1 MFKKYFSNSNL
12 KKINS
17 IILCTA
23 VFHFNEDKKKEEK
36 ELPVTVYIQLQKR
49 LTWLE
54 QVSLPCFSFNYT
66 IIISEGKKKTTMSH
80 LWSDPR
86 KDQLAL
92 FGVLCLFIRH
102 RIYLTHCRY
111 STVSHN
117 ACITFCEEF
126 NELTIYLATTQRRKL
141 KRTVTV

>member
-1 MFKKYFSNSNL
+1 MFKKLFS
-12 KKINS
+12 KFQFEKINS
-17 IILCTA
+17 IILCMLYFILMKT
-23 VFHFNEDKKKEEK
+23 KKKK

-54 QVSLPCFSFNYT
+54 QLTALFLFQLHYNRFMR
-66 IIISEGKKKTTMSH
+66 KKKNVSH

-92 FGVLCLFIRH
+92 FEFYAFFHKTSNLFVWLIAAT
-102 RIYLTHCRY
+102 LLF
-111 STVSHN
+111 SHN

-126 NELTIYLATTQRRKL
+126 NKLTIYLATTQRKNSSVL
-141 KRTVTV
+141 

>member
-1 MFKKYFSNSNL
+1 M
-12 KKINS
+12 
-17 IILCTA
+17 A
-23 VFHFNEDKKKEEK
+23 VFNFNEDQKKRRKKK

-54 QVSLPCFSFNYT
+54 QLTALFLFQLHYNHFRR
-66 IIISEGKKKTTMSH
+66 EKKKKNMYH
-80 LWSDPR
+80 ISDLIQEKTNWPY
-86 KDQLAL
+86 LS
-92 FGVLCLFIRH
+92 FMPFFIRH

-111 STVSHN
+111 FTVSHN

-126 NELTIYLATTQRRKL
+126 NKLTIYLATTQRQKL